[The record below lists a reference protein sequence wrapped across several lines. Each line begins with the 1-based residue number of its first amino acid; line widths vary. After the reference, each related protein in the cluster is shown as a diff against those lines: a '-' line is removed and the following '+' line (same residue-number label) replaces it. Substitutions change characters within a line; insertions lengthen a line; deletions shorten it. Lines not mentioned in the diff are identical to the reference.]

1 MINIQRNYFV
11 ETILLEANIIA
22 PKHIFDLPYRDY
34 IETSIDDELI
44 LIFFDLDRLNNFDEI
59 KKDLEA
65 FKKKENKIIFIPS
78 SRNKKKLETFIQ
90 QVEKKKIFNL
100 TIINLYKLNI
110 EKIVDV
116 KREKIYKSYL
126 SFEIQIKL
134 SNIIKNMINLLLNKD
149 IRLITLD
156 LDNTCWSGV
165 IGEDGINKIFLD
177 DYQKKSLNYI
187 NKLISKTGLII
198 SFHSKNESK
207 LANKGIIRKLSR
219 YSLLV
224 KKSFK
229 YINWDPKLKSIKYIT
244 KLVNFSKKNIIYFDD
259 NISEIKQLDNFL
271 IKENCFWV
279 QNSYIFYLYSKS
291 IFISNIKKEK
301 NLKRFKDIKSNIQRN
316 EIAETK
322 GILNYIKSSNVKINF
337 TLKNVDLKRFVEMSN
352 KTNQFNSNY
361 QRLNIH
367 KIKSYN
373 RDKTSKIITFSVSDK
388 YSDSGIIASIVINK
402 IKETYLI
409 IEFLI
414 SCRALGRGLEH
425 VFINQ
430 IIKKFSIKNLKIA
443 YIKTDRN
450 EPFIK
455 FAEQIKLKKNKA
467 NYFINLNKVYKIASK
482 YEKFIKIKTN

>member
-414 SCRALGRGLEH
+414 SCRALGRGLEY

>member
-177 DYQKKSLNYI
+177 DYQKKSLTYI

-207 LANKGIIRKLSR
+207 LANKGIIKKLSR

-443 YIKTDRN
+443 YVKTDRN

>member
-11 ETILLEANIIA
+11 ETILLEANIITQ
-22 PKHIFDLPYRDY
+22 KHIFDLPYRDY

-44 LIFFDLDRLNNFDEI
+44 LIFFDLDRLNNCDAI

-337 TLKNVDLKRFVEMSN
+337 TLKKVDLKRFIEMSN

>member
-11 ETILLEANIIA
+11 ENILLEANIIEK
-22 PKHIFDLPYRDY
+22 KHIFNLPYRDY
-34 IETSIDDELI
+34 IETSIDDEVV
-44 LIFFDLDRLNNFDEI
+44 LIFFDLDRLSNYESI
-59 KKDLEA
+59 KKDLET

-78 SRNKKKLETFIQ
+78 SKNKKKLETFIQ
-90 QVEKKKIFNL
+90 QIEKKKIFNI

-110 EKIVDV
+110 TKIVDV

-126 SFEIQIKL
+126 SFEIQIAL
-134 SNIIKNMINLLLNKD
+134 SNIIKNIINLLLNKD
-149 IRLITLD
+149 IRLLALD

-177 DYQKKSLNYI
+177 DHQKKSLTYI

-207 LANKGIIRKLSR
+207 LANKGIKKKLSK

-244 KLVNFSKKNIIYFDD
+244 KLVNFSKKNIVYIDD
-259 NISEIKQLDNFL
+259 NISEIKQLNKFL
-271 IKENCFWV
+271 NQENCFWV
-279 QNSYIFYLYSKS
+279 QNSYVFYLYTKS

-316 EIAETK
+316 EVAETK
-322 GILNYIKSSNVKINF
+322 GILNYIKSSNVKVNCSIKKIDF
-337 TLKNVDLKRFVEMSN
+337 KRFVEMSN

-367 KIKSYN
+367 KVKSYN
-373 RDKTSKIITFSVSDK
+373 KDKISKIITFSVSDK
-388 YSDSGIIASIVINK
+388 YSDSGIIASLVIDK

-409 IEFLI
+409 IEFLVE
-414 SCRALGRGLEH
+414 LWVE
-425 VFINQ
+425 V
-430 IIKKFSIKNLKIA
+430 
-443 YIKTDRN
+443 
-450 EPFIK
+450 
-455 FAEQIKLKKNKA
+455 
-467 NYFINLNKVYKIASK
+467 
-482 YEKFIKIKTN
+482 